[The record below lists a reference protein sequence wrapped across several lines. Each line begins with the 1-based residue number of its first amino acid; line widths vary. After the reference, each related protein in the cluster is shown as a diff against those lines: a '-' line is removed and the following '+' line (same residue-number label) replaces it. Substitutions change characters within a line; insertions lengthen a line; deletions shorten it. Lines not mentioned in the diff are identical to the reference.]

1 MSPKTPTC
9 SVDFVAKQHWWSDP
23 DGCREESQEEEEEE
37 GEQNPSNCINL
48 SSCVGESPCF
58 FVDSVPIYAAC
69 CNFMF
74 WLVISPSLVVRY
86 QFPPPS
92 VQYIESIR
100 IPTESPPVCGCSMSF
115 CCSCGSYRSLYK
127 LYDLVGGLEH
137 FLFFQILGLIIQD
150 G

>member
-9 SVDFVAKQHWWSDP
+9 SIDFVAKQHWWSDP
-23 DGCREESQEEEEEE
+23 TVAGKNRKKKKKK
-37 GEQNPSNCINL
+37 NKTRLYNCINL

-115 CCSCGSYRSLYK
+115 CCSCCSYRSLYK